1 MFVIPL
7 YNMTMKKLISLL
19 VLVVLALARVY
30 AQEYT
35 VRIGGTVSI
44 AFSDI
49 SGATITVNTSQQYT
63 PFTVRV
69 TNVPSGEYYLNIQ
82 DTDSIVCAP
91 TYFNYTNVT
100 GQTLQFVCI
109 SKPVNKV
116 VQVIL
121 TRLYNGTST
130 DYKFTFRILSV
141 PQWYEVFAG
150 ALGQN
155 QTITN
160 GIYTIEHQ
168 PRNLVAQIIVK
179 KGGMVVWTGLMFPG
193 QEEEVAEDLRIK
205 FYGAIDNVTYLRVY
219 STLNLKFTVSEV
231 IAKEK
236 TIYIYPIC
244 KTEDNLIVIGYT
256 NATIYYTDGTTENVS
271 ASDSIVKVS
280 RKNVAKVICGPV
292 LEFAVIQPQPA
303 QPNATEQV
311 TRPTFKIAPRST
323 YYTGDSVVITAT
335 ADMEVSCAD
344 GTYYTGKAFTKIFTQ
359 PTTCVVTL
367 GDQQVTFSV
376 IERQAVMPQQPTQPQ
391 QPTTGYLDY
400 LRYILIIALIGIA
413 AYFLL
418 KRPPRIRKPSKEEEE
433 VEYQVKSALESEK

>member
-1 MFVIPL
+1 
-7 YNMTMKKLISLL
+7 MTIKRLIYLL
-19 VLVVLALARVY
+19 ALAVLVLARVY
-30 AQEYT
+30 AQGYT
-35 VRIGGTVSI
+35 VEAGETVSI
-44 AFSDI
+44 AFSNI
-49 SGATITVNTSQQYT
+49 SGTTITVNTSQQYT
-63 PFTVRV
+63 PFTLRI

-116 VQVIL
+116 VQVVL
-121 TRLYNGTST
+121 TKLYNGTST
-130 DYKFTFRILSV
+130 DYKFTFNILSV

-150 ALGQN
+150 ALEQN

-193 QEEEVAEDLRIK
+193 QEEQVAEDLRIK

-219 STLNLKFTVSEV
+219 STINLKFSVSEV
-231 IAKEK
+231 VSKQSVV
-236 TIYIYPIC
+236 YVYPIC
-244 KTEDNLIVIGYT
+244 KTEDNFIVIGYT
-256 NATIYYTDGTTENVS
+256 NATIYYTDGTSENIT

-280 RKNVAKVICGPV
+280 RKNVAKVVCGPV
-292 LEFAVIQPQPA
+292 LEFAAIQPQPT
-303 QPNATEQV
+303 NV
-311 TRPTFKIAPRST
+311 TNQTAKPTFKIAPRST

-335 ADMEVSCAD
+335 DEMEVSCAD

-359 PTTCVVTL
+359 PTTCIVTL

-376 IERQAVMPQQPTQPQ
+376 IEKQAVMPQQPTQPQ
-391 QPTTGYLDY
+391 QPSVNYADY
-400 LRYILIIALIGIA
+400 IRYILVIALIGVA
-413 AYFLL
+413 VYFLL
-418 KRPPRIRKPSKEEEE
+418 KKPPKVRKPSKEEEE